1 MKHHFRATALVTLLT
16 AGLYSAAVPIVSM
29 AQSSKQS
36 MHIGLIAYGE
46 GAMGPHL
53 YRSLIEGLRKQ
64 GYIEGR
70 NLIVERR
77 YADAHFERVA
87 VIAKELA
94 DLKLD
99 AILTTCTPTT
109 RAMRAVSQGTP
120 IVMAAVSD
128 PVGQGLIS
136 SYSHPGGNI
145 TGTASQ
151 FEDLMAKMLGQFREA
166 VPHVASMAVIHNP
179 RNPVHKRFLSD
190 IEAAA
195 QPISVTLTP
204 FTVSRPDDVVP
215 AFDGIRRG
223 AMGAVLVL
231 PDDPVLFN
239 MRRLIVEQLTAH
251 RLPSFFG
258 IREAVEEGGFMSY
271 GESLRHSYFRS
282 AYYLDQ
288 IVKGVKPETLP
299 VEQPTKFELVIN
311 LKTAKALGLTV
322 PDTLLARADEVIE

>member
-1 MKHHFRATALVTLLT
+1 MEHHLRSVLVTLLI
-16 AGLYSAAVPIVSM
+16 ASLFSAAGPIFSK
-29 AQSSKQS
+29 AQTSKQS

-70 NLIVERR
+70 NLVVERR

-87 VIAKELA
+87 EIAKELSG
-94 DLKLD
+94 LKLD

-120 IVMAAVSD
+120 LVMAAVSD

-136 SYSHPGGNI
+136 SFSYPGGNI

-151 FEDLMAKMLGQFREA
+151 FEDLMAKMLDQFREA
-166 VPHVASMAVIHNP
+166 VPQAASMAVVHNP
-179 RNPVHKRFLSD
+179 RNAVHKRFLAD
-190 IEAAA
+190 VEAAA
-195 QPISVTLTP
+195 RRINVTLIP
-204 FTVSRPDDVVP
+204 FTISRPNEVAP
-215 AFDGIRRG
+215 AFDDIRRSG
-223 AMGAVLVL
+223 AGAVLVL

-239 MRRLIVEQLTAH
+239 IRRLIVEQLTAH
-251 RLPSFFG
+251 RLPSYFG
-258 IREAVEEGGFMSY
+258 IREAVEEGGLMSY
-271 GESLRHSYFRS
+271 GESLRHSYFRA

-288 IVKGVKPETLP
+288 IAKGVRPEALP

-311 LKTAKALGLTV
+311 LKTAKALGVTI
-322 PDTLLARADEVIE
+322 PDTLLAAADEVIE